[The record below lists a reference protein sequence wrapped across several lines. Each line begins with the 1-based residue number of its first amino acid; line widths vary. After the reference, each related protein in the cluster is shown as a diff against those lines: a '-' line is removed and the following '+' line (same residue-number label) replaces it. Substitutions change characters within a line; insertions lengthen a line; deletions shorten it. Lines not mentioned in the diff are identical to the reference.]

1 MLHDFKGSQ
10 FVENTIKSN
19 MVVIKCPVLEIL
31 DKNTLVKFSGLGEKL
46 LWA

>member
-1 MLHDFKGSQ
+1 LHDFKGSQ
-10 FVENTIKSN
+10 FLESTIKSN
-19 MVVIKCPVLEIL
+19 MVVIKCPELEIL